1 MIKYYRRLP
10 INSEQ
15 LNHNKNWKE
24 NYLCKERKFKDLTVC
39 SLCAQKWTD
48 INL

>member
-10 INSEQ
+10 INSER
-15 LNHNKNWKE
+15 LNHNKNW
-24 NYLCKERKFKDLTVC
+24 NLCKERKFNDLTVC
-39 SLCAQKWTD
+39 SLGAQKWTD